1 MEFYLVNLFVF
12 CAINV
17 GLICCQ
23 RRRTLQAARR
33 SASHATR
40 DHDTTEHAG
49 HLHVHFL
56 VVYAFAVAADWLQGP
71 HIYAIYKYEKHLPEE
86 LVALLLFLLLLGRVL
101 GGISTT
107 LLFSVFE
114 TWLIAEF
121 HRPGADRSGITLD
134 KIFGRMT
141 LVSSTVA
148 IVSGV
153 AGDALVEAT
162 GTRIWPFAASSLSS
176 MVAGFLILV
185 LWRENYGNPP
195 AAKGLIFRLHQ
206 GARKAFANKQI
217 MALGLASC
225 CLEGA
230 MYLFVFFW
238 SAALKSARERARPDE
253 DVPYGLIFSSFM
265 WSMASG
271 SLILQTVFGALSVET
286 AAVNVGISML
296 VASACFSGA
305 AFFENES
312 LIFWSFC
319 VLESCFG
326 AYFPAMAA
334 LKSQVVEDDIRGSV
348 YSSLRLPLNLF
359 VVVAHSLDCEGDN
372 HRNRVFLLAQLVLHD
387 AKLRLL
393 QLASP
398 VAVFFSH
405 HSPRLPPR
413 PRASPAADSLDIG
426 PVCLNPAPFPTVPPA
441 SHPLTMALAAETK
454 RVVEQF
460 DFSDSDV
467 DVHVKEFLRQMDE
480 GLEKDGTSLSQIPT
494 YVTGVPNGT
503 EKGLYMAVDLGGTN
517 FRVCA
522 IQLNG
527 DTTFNLTYS
536 KVAIPAELMVA
547 KTSSEL
553 FAFLAK
559 QIELFL
565 KEHHAERFAS
575 NVQRSSTPGGP
586 RDENIFRLGFTFS
599 FPVKQL
605 AINKGLLMRWTK
617 GFDIPDAVG
626 KDVCALL
633 QTEID
638 KLGLPVKV
646 AALVNDT
653 VGTLMARSY
662 ASTGKHRSIMGAIF
676 GTGTN
681 GAYIE
686 KTANIKKPIEGEYD
700 ASTGEMV
707 VNVEWG
713 SFDNQLNVMPTTP
726 WDKALDLETPNPGF
740 QMFEK
745 RISGMFL
752 GELVRLAIVDM
763 MKNEEISLFRDI
775 NSSFNDWMTT
785 TSIPKE
791 SGLLKT
797 GGLDSAILS
806 VAAADNSPELSTL
819 RQSLE
824 NTLHVYNPA
833 LEDAQAFKAV
843 AGAVVRRA
851 ARMSAVALGAIA
863 LRSGLLEDP
872 NEDVLDIGVDGSLV
886 EHYPFFREMIYEAL
900 PAVEGIGA
908 AGAKKIRIGIAKDGS
923 GVGAALIALVAQQQ
937 EGK

>member
-86 LVALLLFLLLLGRVL
+86 LVALLYATGFVSGAVSAPLAGQLADRFGRRLGCQLYCFTSCSSCLLIHSDRLFLLLLGRVL

-265 WSMASG
+265 CSMASG

-305 AFFENES
+305 AYFENES

-359 VVVAHSLDCEGDN
+359 VVVAHSLDCEGPP
-372 HRNRVFLLAQLVLHD
+372 LV
-387 AKLRLL
+387 
-393 QLASP
+393 
-398 VAVFFSH
+398 
-405 HSPRLPPR
+405 
-413 PRASPAADSLDIG
+413 G
-426 PVCLNPAPFPTVPPA
+426 
-441 SHPLTMALAAETK
+441 
-454 RVVEQF
+454 
-460 DFSDSDV
+460 DV
-467 DVHVKEFLRQMDE
+467 D
-480 GLEKDGTSLSQIPT
+480 
-494 YVTGVPNGT
+494 
-503 EKGLYMAVDLGGTN
+503 
-517 FRVCA
+517 
-522 IQLNG
+522 
-527 DTTFNLTYS
+527 
-536 KVAIPAELMVA
+536 
-547 KTSSEL
+547 
-553 FAFLAK
+553 
-559 QIELFL
+559 
-565 KEHHAERFAS
+565 
-575 NVQRSSTPGGP
+575 
-586 RDENIFRLGFTFS
+586 
-599 FPVKQL
+599 
-605 AINKGLLMRWTK
+605 
-617 GFDIPDAVG
+617 
-626 KDVCALL
+626 
-633 QTEID
+633 
-638 KLGLPVKV
+638 
-646 AALVNDT
+646 
-653 VGTLMARSY
+653 
-662 ASTGKHRSIMGAIF
+662 
-676 GTGTN
+676 
-681 GAYIE
+681 
-686 KTANIKKPIEGEYD
+686 
-700 ASTGEMV
+700 
-707 VNVEWG
+707 
-713 SFDNQLNVMPTTP
+713 
-726 WDKALDLETPNPGF
+726 
-740 QMFEK
+740 
-745 RISGMFL
+745 
-752 GELVRLAIVDM
+752 
-763 MKNEEISLFRDI
+763 
-775 NSSFNDWMTT
+775 
-785 TSIPKE
+785 
-791 SGLLKT
+791 
-797 GGLDSAILS
+797 
-806 VAAADNSPELSTL
+806 
-819 RQSLE
+819 
-824 NTLHVYNPA
+824 
-833 LEDAQAFKAV
+833 
-843 AGAVVRRA
+843 
-851 ARMSAVALGAIA
+851 
-863 LRSGLLEDP
+863 
-872 NEDVLDIGVDGSLV
+872 
-886 EHYPFFREMIYEAL
+886 
-900 PAVEGIGA
+900 
-908 AGAKKIRIGIAKDGS
+908 
-923 GVGAALIALVAQQQ
+923 
-937 EGK
+937 